1 MKHPVATRSY
11 GAGLVDSPPGKP
23 WGRAWGQ
30 GLCPWI
36 LGSWAPV
43 KRLGSP
49 NGPKWRVWAPGSGQ
63 HPSHLRNGRNEHA
76 QGWRQENSEPLPPD
90 LLPLGTSLELGR
102 MSHFTADSDLSL
114 SIWWQLSGLQPPDTS
129 GFRTFAGPVR
139 PRQEKFCVL
148 CTALHSIS
156 IGKLI
161 LFMKAQ
167 KSSS

>member
-1 MKHPVATRSY
+1 MATWSY
-11 GAGLVDSPPGKP
+11 GAGLADCLLGKTRC
-23 WGRAWGQ
+23 RAWGQ
-30 GLCPWI
+30 SLCPRI

-49 NGPKWRVWAPGSGQ
+49 NGPKCRVWAPGSSQ
-63 HPSHLRNGRNEHA
+63 HPSHLRNDRNEHA
-76 QGWRQENSEPLPPD
+76 QGWRQENSWPLPPD
-90 LLPLGTSLELGR
+90 LLPLGTSLESGR

-129 GFRTFAGPVR
+129 RLRTFAEPER
-139 PRQEKFCVL
+139 PRQEKSWVL
-148 CTALHSIS
+148 CIALHSIS

-167 KSSS
+167 KN